1 MTEQQ
6 TTLRPQGQW
15 IMRTAGALSAAA
27 LVMGLVGCNR
37 ADDGSTVGQ
46 KVDGAIDRTEQ
57 AARNAKNEAK
67 DKMASAE
74 SSIKNSDTGSKVEGA
89 VDDMTITASVSAS
102 LAKDPDLSAIK
113 IDVDTKGGVVTLT
126 GPAPTAMAK
135 DRATTIAQNVKGV
148 SSVNNQLEVKAG

>member
-1 MTEQQ
+1 MIEQQ

-74 SSIKNSDTGSKVEGA
+74 SSMKNSDTGNKVSGA

-148 SSVNNQLEVKAG
+148 ASVNNQLEVKAG

>member
-1 MTEQQ
+1 MRIEQTMQ
-6 TTLRPQGQW
+6 RPRGQW
-15 IMRTAGALSAAA
+15 IARTAGALSAVA

-37 ADDGSTVGQ
+37 ADNGSTVGQ
-46 KVDGAIDRTEQ
+46 KVDSAIDRTEQ
-57 AARNAKNEAK
+57 AARNAKDEAK

-74 SSIKNSDTGSKVEGA
+74 SSMKNSDTSNKVAGA

-135 DRATTIAQNVKGV
+135 DRATTLAQNVKGV